1 MHTFHERIKKHEE
14 HIKSAGEHCNT
25 EETTKQAL
33 ILPLLDI
40 LGFSPFDPT
49 RVKAEYGANFPGAKS
64 GERVD
69 YALFCNNVPVMFIEA
84 KSYNEKLVN
93 HCPQLSRYFNAAPQ
107 VTIAAITNGKEWRF
121 FTDMGNKNIMDEA
134 PFLTLNFEATDKSL
148 VERLYH
154 FKHDQFHPETLR
166 ALAEETV
173 YLNTFTQVISQSLRE
188 TGPNFV
194 RFVAS
199 HSGIQRSFTAK
210 FLETITPIVKQA
222 VERSV
227 SDMVVSGLS
236 ARPPEPTT
244 PSPAPVFL
252 TPEPTHKDIVDPGN
266 PKIITTVAEQKFFE
280 VVQKILGDKADIC
293 AKDTETYFSILF
305 QGKTSRWLMR
315 YYADKRSPYIQVCV
329 PMTEERKR
337 EVKRAGMTLGTGDS
351 ILLPTPEHL
360 FRISGIIFDT
370 LAHITADRSF
380 KHQS

>member
-1 MHTFHERIKKHEE
+1 M
-14 HIKSAGEHCNT
+14 
-25 EETTKQAL
+25 
-33 ILPLLDI
+33 LDI
-40 LGFSPFDPT
+40 LGFSPFNPT

-69 YALFCNNVPVMFIEA
+69 YALFCNGAPVMFIEA
-84 KSYNEKLVN
+84 KSYNEKLGN

-121 FTDMGNKNIMDEA
+121 FTDLNNRNIMDEA
-134 PFLTLNFEATDKSL
+134 PFLILNFQATDKSL

-154 FKHDQFHPETLR
+154 FTHDQFHPETLR

-173 YLNTFTQVISQSLRE
+173 YLNTFTRVISQSLRE
-188 TGPNFV
+188 TGPSFV
-194 RFVAS
+194 RLVAS
-199 HSGIQRSFTAK
+199 HSGIQRTFTTR
-210 FLETITPIVKQA
+210 FIDSITPIVKQA

-236 ARPPEPTT
+236 VRPLEAALPPI
-244 PSPAPVFL
+244 PLSLGSDPIQ
-252 TPEPTHKDIVDPGN
+252 KDIVNPCN
-266 PKIITTVAEQKFFE
+266 PKVITSVAEQKFFD

-293 AKDTETYFSILF
+293 AKDTESYFSILF
-305 QGKTSRWLMR
+305 QGKTTRWLMR
-315 YYADKRSPYIQVCV
+315 YYADKRTPYIQVCV

-337 EVKRAGMTLGTGDS
+337 EVIRAGITLGTGDS

-370 LAHITADRSF
+370 LAQVSAERNLKRQSPSF
-380 KHQS
+380 